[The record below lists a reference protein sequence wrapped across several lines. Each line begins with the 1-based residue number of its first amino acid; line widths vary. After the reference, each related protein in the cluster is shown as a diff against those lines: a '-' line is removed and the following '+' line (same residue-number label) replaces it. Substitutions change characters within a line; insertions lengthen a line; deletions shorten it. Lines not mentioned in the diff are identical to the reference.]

1 MLEAKSWKEGDISCG
16 QSIEINDSEMM
27 NGYQSAMGP
36 GHLAQ
41 CLFHYKSQMS

>member
-1 MLEAKSWKEGDISCG
+1 MLEAKSWKEGDISCD

-27 NGYQSAMGP
+27 NGSQSAMGP

>member
-1 MLEAKSWKEGDISCG
+1 MLEAKSWKEGDISCD
-16 QSIEINDSEMM
+16 QSIETDDSEMM
-27 NGYQSAMGP
+27 DGSQSAMEP